1 MCKYTIDTN
10 IYIHIYTHN
19 INNPYFPIFDF
30 TLKYKN
36 QFIRKKN
43 ILPTTT
49 MMLNVSPH
57 SSVI

>member
-30 TLKYKN
+30 TLTNTKPIYPQKKIQLVDLSTNKN
-36 QFIRKKN
+36 
-43 ILPTTT
+43 TTF
-49 MMLNVSPH
+49 S
-57 SSVI
+57 